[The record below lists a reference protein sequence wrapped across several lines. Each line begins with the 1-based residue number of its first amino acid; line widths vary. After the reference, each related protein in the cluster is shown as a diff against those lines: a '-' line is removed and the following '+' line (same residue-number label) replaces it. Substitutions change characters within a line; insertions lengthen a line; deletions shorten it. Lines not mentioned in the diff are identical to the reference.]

1 MQTQPKEMKMANY
14 RFDEDFDGF
23 LEDFGE
29 PHDGTPIP
37 ESVIQAY
44 RDKLPE
50 QLFVYWRALGAC
62 GFRNGLLWMVNPAE
76 YQDLLDMWLD
86 GTPFESRTDLSVIAR
101 NAFGYLRVWAKGK
114 GTVIEIN
121 PNLNIIY
128 HDPKNDTT
136 QLDEAQEA
144 RKVQFFWGSRDVE
157 DVDDTDESEKPLF
170 ARALKKLGQLK
181 SDEMY
186 GYKHR
191 LALGGKEDLSN
202 LDIVK
207 LEVYHNIAQQMEP
220 LEIITLD

>member
-1 MQTQPKEMKMANY
+1 MANY
-14 RFDEDFDGF
+14 RFDEDFDYF
-23 LEDFGE
+23 LEKFGE
-29 PHDGTPIP
+29 PHDGVPIP
-37 ESVIQAY
+37 EFVIEAY

-62 GFRNGLLWMVNPAE
+62 GFHNGLLWMTNPAE

-86 GTPFESRTDLSVIAR
+86 GSPFESRTDLSVIAR
-101 NAFGYLRVWAKGK
+101 SAFGYFYVWGKGK
-114 GTVIEIN
+114 GKVITIN

-128 HDPKNDTT
+128 YNPENDTNDFAESEEDFDMRCFWGFSNAAF
-136 QLDEAQEA
+136 LDE
-144 RKVQFFWGSRDVE
+144 
-157 DVDDTDESEKPLF
+157 TDESDKPMF
-170 ARALKKLGQLK
+170 ARALKKMGQLK

-220 LEIITLD
+220 PQIITLD